1 MFRCQCHCIL
11 ASFKVAQSMNM
22 FFSVGFMAQSH
33 SMGTFRGYEI
43 HFPFKNA
50 PLWIPSSKNFC
61 VSMSTSCPVTISYG
75 RKSTTERTNAK
86 IRTPSR
92 PERSMWVATVEGTA
106 NQRQMDCNYQSRRF
120 APFVKFITTD
130 FSVICLYNLVKF
142 SKMFGCVNFPAI
154 NIYFVQQRLNNKKE
168 VSSLLLRLLL
178 YYLIIIIILL

>member
-1 MFRCQCHCIL
+1 
-11 ASFKVAQSMNM
+11 
-22 FFSVGFMAQSH
+22 
-33 SMGTFRGYEI
+33 
-43 HFPFKNA
+43 
-50 PLWIPSSKNFC
+50 
-61 VSMSTSCPVTISYG
+61 
-75 RKSTTERTNAK
+75 
-86 IRTPSR
+86 
-92 PERSMWVATVEGTA
+92 VATVEGTA

-178 YYLIIIIILL
+178 LYLIIIIIIIIILKNNNRKIIIFSTTKYYYTVCEIEEEKRRRKYL